1 MNKIL
6 GWNTKSRSTTL
17 YRLTLSYMWVQRIWW
32 TDLYT
37 LRTLLRINTN
47 TSLNTLSYTT
57 CLLQDQAR
65 GKTDLA
71 RDSLLGEERNVE
83 ALRLDARARA
93 GTRRKHR
100 SGEYLGPRGHH
111 TTTQLDT
118 CRHGRLGD
126 LNTILSLVRTWGT
139 GRECGRGQ
147 GCLRTLAW
155 VQSTNNNTIMV
166 PSMTTALRSHE
177 TTPVSAQQ
185 LVVLN

>member
-1 MNKIL
+1 L
-6 GWNTKSRSTTL
+6 H
-17 YRLTLSYMWVQRIWW
+17 RLTLSYMWVQRIWW

-83 ALRLDARARA
+83 ALRRQARARA
-93 GTRRKHR
+93 GTRWKHR
-100 SGEYLGPRGHH
+100 SGEYLGPRGYHARA
-111 TTTQLDT
+111 QLDT
-118 CRHGRLGD
+118 CWHGRLGD

-139 GRECGRGQ
+139 GRKCWRGQ
-147 GCLRTLAW
+147 GYLRTLAW
-155 VQSTNNNTIMV
+155 GQSTNDNTIMV
-166 PSMTTALRSHE
+166 PSMATGLRSHK
-177 TTPVSAQQ
+177 TTPESAQH